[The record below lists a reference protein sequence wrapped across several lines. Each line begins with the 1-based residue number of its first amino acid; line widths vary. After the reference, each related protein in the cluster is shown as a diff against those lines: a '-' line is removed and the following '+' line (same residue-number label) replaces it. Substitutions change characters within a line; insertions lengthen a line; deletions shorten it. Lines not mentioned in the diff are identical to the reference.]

1 MRKEASAI
9 LLGYLTNQMELIEG
23 IRKEIHVTK
32 PSKRAETTHLAY
44 LLNNLYCSVE
54 DIFQEIAK
62 TFENKVEDT
71 AKYHRE
77 ILKRMNTDIP
87 GIRPKLL
94 SSESYHTLD
103 ELRGFRHIF
112 RHAYDYELDQER
124 VNSLKQKII
133 VKWDYIKKDMHSF
146 MSFLKDTLRDS
157 EDSVQ
162 M

>member
-1 MRKEASAI
+1 MRKEAAAI
-9 LLGYLTNQMELIEG
+9 LLGYFTNQMELIDG
-23 IRKEIHVTK
+23 ILKEIHATK

-44 LLNNLYCSVE
+44 LLHNLYCSVE

-62 TFENKVEDT
+62 TFENKVEDP

-77 ILKRMNTDIP
+77 LLKRMYTDIP

-112 RHAYDYELDQER
+112 RHAYDYELDPER
-124 VNSLKQKII
+124 VDSLKQKII

-146 MSFLKDTLRDS
+146 MSFLQDILKD
-157 EDSVQ
+157 
-162 M
+162 

>member
-1 MRKEASAI
+1 MRKEAAAI
-9 LLGYLTNQMELIEG
+9 LLGYFTNQTELIDG
-23 IRKEIHVTK
+23 ILKEIHVTK

-44 LLNNLYCSVE
+44 LLHNLYCSVE

-62 TFENKVEDT
+62 TFENKVEDP

-77 ILKRMNTDIP
+77 LLKRMYTDIP

-112 RHAYDYELDQER
+112 RHAYDYELDSER
-124 VNSLKQKII
+124 VDSLKQKII
-133 VKWDYIKKDMHSF
+133 VKWDYIKNDMHGF
-146 MSFLKDTLRDS
+146 MSFLNDILKYER
-157 EDSVQ
+157 
-162 M
+162 

>member
-1 MRKEASAI
+1 MRKEAAAI
-9 LLGYLTNQMELIEG
+9 LLGYFTNQTELIDG
-23 IRKEIHVTK
+23 ILKEIHVTK

-44 LLNNLYCSVE
+44 LLHNLYCSVE

-62 TFENKVEDT
+62 TFENKVEDP

-77 ILKRMNTDIP
+77 LLKRMYTDIP

-112 RHAYDYELDQER
+112 RHAYDYELDSER
-124 VNSLKQKII
+124 VDSLKQKII
-133 VKWDYIKKDMHSF
+133 VKWDYIKNDMHGF
-146 MSFLKDTLRDS
+146 MSFLHDILKYER
-157 EDSVQ
+157 
-162 M
+162 